1 MKIIQGFRASHR
13 WMITSG
19 LLSIFILA
27 LVLAGQIFEGIF
39 TFTLFIFSF
48 LRSLNLAAIEQDKKT
63 GFLSLFLG
71 SHWMSF
77 TTGAVITAM
86 ITAFKRGDL
95 WSGVFLIGAMVT
107 LLWITSLYINDEQ
120 TGQEAEAKND

>member
-1 MKIIQGFRASHR
+1 
-13 WMITSG
+13 
-19 LLSIFILA
+19 
-27 LVLAGQIFEGIF
+27 
-39 TFTLFIFSF
+39 
-48 LRSLNLAAIEQDKKT
+48 
-63 GFLSLFLG
+63 
-71 SHWMSF
+71 MSF